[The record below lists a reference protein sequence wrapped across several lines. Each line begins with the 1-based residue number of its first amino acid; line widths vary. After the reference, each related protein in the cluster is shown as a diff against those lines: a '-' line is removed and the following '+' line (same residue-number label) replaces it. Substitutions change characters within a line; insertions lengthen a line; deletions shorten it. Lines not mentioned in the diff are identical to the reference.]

1 MPIEQLIRQKLHE
14 RFALESLEIINDS
27 ASHAG
32 HAGANETGETH
43 FRIVLVSIDFEGLN
57 RVARHRQV
65 FDTLDDLLSGP
76 VHALSITALTPSEDS
91 SESG

>member
-1 MPIEQLIRQKLHE
+1 MSVEQLIRQKLHE

-32 HAGANETGETH
+32 HTGANDTGETH
-43 FRIVLVSIDFEGLN
+43 FTVVLVSTDFEGTS

-65 FDTLDDLLSGP
+65 MDTLHALLSGP
-76 VHALSITALTPSEDS
+76 VHALSISALTPSENDS
-91 SESG
+91 QKS